1 MRFNL
6 RDRLTYN
13 SFDMLK
19 EQIIKGDNKYI
30 LVKDKIDCM
39 ELFKWCP
46 RTVILVTSNVGRS
59 IYIDLSYDK
68 VKFDIND
75 SINLSEF
82 VCKEYQ
88 RFDVCIL
95 DNAKTYYPEQKHIN
109 LITFLKSKDIQVID
123 IQTNEE

>member
-19 EQIIKGDNKYI
+19 EQIIKGDNKCI

-59 IYIDLSYDK
+59 IYIDRSYNK